1 MASRRKAK
9 KFNNRYDGG
18 FSVQMKHIEED
29 IVEEVKTAMYEAMD
43 GVAEE
48 AANKLKA
55 TSPRL
60 TGDYANGWDWYQLP
74 YGARVYNATD
84 WQLTHLLEFGH
95 AVRPRPTHKGKKNRV
110 EARPHIA
117 PVEQWAIQELDN
129 RIERLLR

>member
-1 MASRRKAK
+1 MARRRKAK
-9 KFNNRYDGG
+9 KFSNRYDGG

-29 IVEEVKTAMYEAMD
+29 ITEEVKTAMYEAMD

-60 TGDYANGWDWYQLP
+60 TGDYANGWDWYPLA

-84 WQLTHLLEFGH
+84 YQLTHLLEYGH
-95 AVRPRPTHKGKKNRV
+95 AVRPRPTHKGKKGRV
-110 EARPHIA
+110 AAIPHIA